1 MVCPMSYPG
10 PRAAYDA
17 VSGYEHLSSRPSRR
31 LGWGSAEYRV
41 RSTNITNGDYFRWAR
56 VWPRLSSSRARSD
69 QRGTGAHAKEQVV
82 LVSLSTQDQ
91 LCRKNKENLSAAIN
105 P

>member
-31 LGWGSAEYRV
+31 LGWGSAEYRKRALDGV
-41 RSTNITNGDYFRWAR
+41 PCALPCDMRQATFGF
-56 VWPRLSSSRARSD
+56 SRQGSKAS
-69 QRGTGAHAKEQVV
+69 
-82 LVSLSTQDQ
+82 
-91 LCRKNKENLSAAIN
+91 
-105 P
+105 